1 MYILYIHIYYN
12 CLVIENIIV
21 TLNKLFF
28 II

>member
-12 CLVIENIIV
+12 CLEIENIIV
-21 TLNKLFF
+21 TLNTLFY